1 LLPGLRL
8 DSVVLASL
16 DLSLVR
22 GLLWGLFFL
31 LATILL
37 LRALYEP
44 TQLEIT
50 RRCLSSVQSD
60 NDLSEAIPRIHAPDL
75 VLTDET
81 ILTIPAGLRVALLS
95 DLHAEWLR
103 LKPERIA
110 QALAAEEFDL
120 VLFAGDLTGRH
131 HRPDRAK
138 PWLDALAVVC
148 QRLGKACY
156 AVPGNHDSPASLD
169 LLGRAGFTILKND
182 SHVIRDRS
190 GRDWLLIGLDIL
202 KKGQPDFA
210 QALKRTTASG
220 YASSSAAGAGPR
232 TASGAASGTEP
243 WMDARASIPPER
255 RIVLAHNPDTF
266 FLVPAGQAGF
276 FLAGHFHGGQ
286 IYLPFHLEFFILRR
300 EKLGRMGYHKGS
312 FALNGLTGYISR
324 GLGSVLFP
332 LRLGSMPELAI
343 LELRPA
349 TQAATAQEQEVK
361 Q

>member
-1 LLPGLRL
+1 MLPGLL
-8 DSVVLASL
+8 LLSAQPVVLSVPL
-16 DLSLVR
+16 IRS
-22 GLLWGLFFL
+22 LLWGLFFL
-31 LATILL
+31 LAAILL
-37 LRALYEP
+37 ARALYEP
-44 TQLEIT
+44 TQLEVT
-50 RRCLSSVQSD
+50 RRSLSS
-60 NDLSEAIPRIHAPDL
+60 ATPG
-75 VLTDET
+75 DESKEDPGADVARNPASST
-81 ILTIPAGLRVALLS
+81 IEGPTQPGLRIALLS

-103 LKPERIA
+103 LKPELIA

-156 AVPGNHDSPASLD
+156 AVPGNHDSPTSLD
-169 LLGRAGFTILKND
+169 LLCRAGFTILTND
-182 SHVIRDRS
+182 SHVIRDQS
-190 GRDWLLIGLDIL
+190 GQDWLLIGLDIL

-220 YASSSAAGAGPR
+220 
-232 TASGAASGTEP
+232 AASGTES
-243 WMDARASIPPER
+243 WIDARATIPPER

-286 IYLPFHLEFFILRR
+286 IYLPFHLEFFVLRR

-349 TQAATAQEQEVK
+349 TQTATAQEQEVK

>member
-1 LLPGLRL
+1 LLPGLL
-8 DSVVLASL
+8 LLSAQPVVLSVPL
-16 DLSLVR
+16 IRS
-22 GLLWGLFFL
+22 LLWGLFFL
-31 LATILL
+31 LAAILL
-37 LRALYEP
+37 ARALYEP
-44 TQLEIT
+44 TQLDVT
-50 RRCLSSVQSD
+50 RRSLSSVILEEDSKEDPGADVAQNPAS
-60 NDLSEAIPRIHAPDL
+60 S
-75 VLTDET
+75 T
-81 ILTIPAGLRVALLS
+81 IEGPTHPGLRIALLS

-110 QALAAEEFDL
+110 QALEAEAFDL
-120 VLFAGDLTGRH
+120 LLFAGDLTGRH
-131 HRPDRAK
+131 HRPDRAQ

-220 YASSSAAGAGPR
+220 YASSSAAGAGLR

-243 WMDARASIPPER
+243 RMDARASIPPER

-349 TQAATAQEQEVK
+349 TQTATAQEQEVK

>member
-1 LLPGLRL
+1 MLPDLTL
-8 DSVVLASL
+8 VSAVLVSL
-16 DLSLVR
+16 SISLVQ

-31 LATILL
+31 LAAVLL

-44 TQLEIT
+44 TQLEVT
-50 RRCLSSVQSD
+50 RQYLSSANTKDALPDASGADAAQNPTIST
-60 NDLSEAIPRIHAPDL
+60 SEKPAPN
-75 VLTDET
+75 
-81 ILTIPAGLRVALLS
+81 GLRIALLS

-103 LKPERIA
+103 LKPARIA
-110 QALAAEEFDL
+110 DALAAEDFDL
-120 VLFAGDLTGRH
+120 LLFAGDLTGRH

-148 QRLGKACY
+148 QRLGKDCY

-169 LLGRAGFTILKND
+169 LLRQAGFTILKND
-182 SHVIRDRS
+182 SCVVYDRS

-202 KKGQPDFA
+202 KKGQPDFD
-210 QALKRTTASG
+210 QALRHID
-220 YASSSAAGAGPR
+220 
-232 TASGAASGTEP
+232 ASGAASG
-243 WMDARASIPPER
+243 AKIPPER
-255 RIVLAHNPDTF
+255 RVVLAHNPDTF
-266 FLVPAGQAGF
+266 FLVPSGQAGF

-332 LRLGSMPELAI
+332 LRLGSIPELGI
-343 LELRPA
+343 LELRSA
-349 TQAATAQEQEVK
+349 TLDGLVLEQMAK
-361 Q
+361 H